1 MEIDVDKVLPKW
13 LADRVAPTPKLD
25 ANDEGQVPPPPPPT
39 DVDKIEAGEEVS
51 APRFTDI
58 FKETGDPTLKSAT
71 RFTDYLSVEENKR
84 KATRAAIIA
93 LLVLLFA
100 GIIFI
105 GYLASRPAKP
115 TPTPATTATA
125 TQPPIDAQWDAGT
138 IENPVTKALPD
149 QPAPAAL
156 GVRADVTDTAITFS
170 SGYTLNLKEA
180 KATSGQEACT
190 VTQPTDFCYSGTI
203 TAGKAEGRIYTLR
216 DTVHSRLFDGAAGWK
231 ATTKENAILA
241 GTLNIITDSTGSRT
255 PAVVIATGDGAGV
268 MITTNSDQAAQAI
281 MNTITVTKM

>member
-105 GYLASRPAKP
+105 GYLASRPP
-115 TPTPATTATA
+115 QTPPHACHYSNRHTA
-125 TQPPIDAQWDAGT
+125 P
-138 IENPVTKALPD
+138 
-149 QPAPAAL
+149 
-156 GVRADVTDTAITFS
+156 
-170 SGYTLNLKEA
+170 
-180 KATSGQEACT
+180 
-190 VTQPTDFCYSGTI
+190 
-203 TAGKAEGRIYTLR
+203 
-216 DTVHSRLFDGAAGWK
+216 H
-231 ATTKENAILA
+231 
-241 GTLNIITDSTGSRT
+241 
-255 PAVVIATGDGAGV
+255 
-268 MITTNSDQAAQAI
+268 
-281 MNTITVTKM
+281 